1 MSELADRLR
10 GIVGDAHVLPGEPRY
25 ERDVTGRFG
34 GPAAAVVRPGS
45 GAEVAAVLATCAATG
60 TGVVP
65 QGGNTGLVGGQVP
78 RDGEIVLSLAR
89 LDAIGPLDPVA
100 RQITAGAGVTLA
112 ALDAAVRADGLA
124 LGVDFAPRDRAT

>member
-10 GIVGDAHVLPGEPRY
+10 GIVGNAHVLPGEPRY

-65 QGGNTGLVGGQVP
+65 QGGNTGLVGGGVP
-78 RDGEIVLSLAR
+78 RNGEVVVNLRR
-89 LDAIGPLDPVA
+89 LETLEDVDFAAGQV
-100 RQITAGAGVTLA
+100 TAGAGSTIA
-112 ALDAAVRADGLA
+112 ALQRHAAGAGLA
-124 LGVDFAPRDRAT
+124 YGVDLASRDSAT